1 MPLLDRASTT
11 GQFTRYLVVGGLAFA
26 IDFGTLYALTE
37 FAHLRYLTSAAIAF
51 VLGLIT
57 NYTLSRV
64 WVFQRRTL
72 SSTSLE
78 FAAFTAIGLIGLGLN
93 QAGLWLLTE
102 RAHLHYMASKT
113 LTTGVVFVWNFGA
126 RKALL
131 FR

>member
-11 GQFTRYLVVGGLAFA
+11 GQFARYLVVGGLAFA

-37 FAHLRYLTSAAIAF
+37 SARLHYLASAAIAF
-51 VLGLIT
+51 VLGLIA
-57 NYTLSRV
+57 NYALSRA

-78 FAAFTAIGLIGLGLN
+78 FAAFTAIGVIGLGLN
-93 QAGLWLLTE
+93 EAGLWLLTE
-102 RAHLHYMASKT
+102 RAHLHYMASKVIT
-113 LTTGVVFVWNFGA
+113 AGVVFLWNFGA